1 MLVFSPV
8 GHPVA
13 FFSEKLSEAKE
24 KILHIRQG
32 VICDGTSS
40 MLLEALSYFKEF
52 VLSSDREALKHLNN
66 QKKLK
71 SRHGKWIEFLQV
83 HALSSMT
90 T

>member
-52 VLSSDREALKHLNN
+52 VLSSDPSFKASQQPEEVEIQAWK
-66 QKKLK
+66 
-71 SRHGKWIEFLQV
+71 V
-83 HALSSMT
+83 D
-90 T
+90 